1 MAARAPRLRT
11 LAALLVVGAAAAG
24 AARRDPR
31 LLPVQQQPTFR
42 TESQLVVLHVRV
54 KDRRGAYV
62 TGLPPSAFT
71 IFDEGVPQPIALFS
85 REDSP
90 VTVGLLIDNSGSMYT
105 GRDRVVAAAAAFAA
119 TSNPGDELFALL
131 FNEQVR
137 PVLPPSMAFTSDPA
151 MLGSALGD
159 AGLAYGRTALYDAIA
174 EGLAYVSRGS
184 HPRRVLI
191 VVADGGDN
199 ASRATFDDVLRQAQ
213 ASNAAIYTV
222 GIIDPLE
229 RGASRGRLRQLAQT
243 TGGEAFFPGR
253 VDDVAEVLRHIARD
267 IRHTYTIGYVPPADR
282 STGAYRRLRV
292 VVTVPDG
299 RQLEVRTRS
308 GYVAGP
314 GGRRVP

>member
-11 LAALLVVGAAAAG
+11 LTALLVVGVAAAG

-31 LLPVQQQPTFR
+31 PLPAQQQPTFR

-62 TGLPPSAFT
+62 TGLPQSAFT
-71 IFDEGVPQPIALFS
+71 VFDEGVPQRIALFS

-90 VTVGLLIDNSGSMYT
+90 VTVGLLIDSSGSMYT
-105 GRDRVVAAAAAFAA
+105 GRERVVAAAAAFAA
-119 TSNPGDELFALL
+119 ASNPGDELFALL
-131 FNEQVR
+131 FNERVR
-137 PVLPPSMAFTSDPA
+137 TVLPPSMPFTSDPA
-151 MLGSALGD
+151 LLSSALGD

-174 EGLAYVSRGS
+174 QGLAHVSRGS

-199 ASRATFDDVLRQAQ
+199 ASRTTFDDVLRQAQ

-229 RGASRGRLRQLAQT
+229 RGASRGRLRQLAQA
-243 TGGEAFFPGR
+243 TGGEAFFPGS
-253 VDDVAEVLRHIARD
+253 VGDVAEVLHHIARD

-282 STGAYRRLRV
+282 PAGTYRRLRV
-292 VVTVPDG
+292 AVTVPDG

-308 GYVAGP
+308 GYLAGP
-314 GGRRVP
+314 GGR